1 VNVILAEEVSPP
13 LKEKPLCWLLITTLP
28 ITTFDDALQYV
39 HWYSFRW
46 LIERFHY
53 VLKNGCKIEEL
64 QLEKMDRLR
73 RAIATYS
80 IIAWRMLQITYESRK
95 NTKVLANKVLEKH
108 EWEALY
114 CITYKTPVPPKEI
127 PTLHEA
133 VHWIAKLGGFLG
145 RKSDGEPGVK
155 VIWRGFSK
163 LYNYVDMWLLLK
175 GNGSGG
181 E

>member
-1 VNVILAEEVSPP
+1 
-13 LKEKPLCWLLITTLP
+13 
-28 ITTFDDALQYV
+28 
-39 HWYSFRW
+39 
-46 LIERFHY
+46 
-53 VLKNGCKIEEL
+53 
-64 QLEKMDRLR
+64 MDRLR

-95 NTKVLANKVLEKH
+95 NTKALANTVLEKH

-114 CITYKTPVPPKEI
+114 CITYKTPIPPKEI

-163 LYNYVDMWLLLK
+163 LYNYADMWLLLK